1 MEATQTQKALL
12 PPSSSLV
19 YLLMHARWP
28 TAKIIKYVHTAYR
41 IHPSIFVTHLLG
53 IKNHTGCYERLKEAK
68 DLGPD
73 LKMFTSWLGEW
84 DSPTG
89 DIY

>member
-28 TAKIIKYVHTAYR
+28 TAKIIKYVHNAYR